1 MCNKI
6 ITDAV
11 IVGAGISGLA
21 TAHFLT
27 REGLQVRILE
37 KNNRVGGNIYTHRVD
52 GFLAEYGPNSML
64 DTTPILH
71 QLFADLQIED
81 QVEYAS
87 DSAKKRYIV
96 RGGRLH
102 PLPMS
107 PFAFLKT
114 QLFSPRA
121 KWRLIKEPFIS
132 ASVNGHDESLADFV
146 VRRLGTEFLDYAI
159 DPFVAGVYAG
169 LPEKLSVRSAF
180 PKLYDLEVKYG
191 SLIRGAIRGARE
203 RRKRAERS
211 KQSAR
216 LLSFKDGMGALIR
229 ALEQRFHEEI
239 FTGVQLLR
247 IQQRNGGF
255 GIAFRVNE
263 EEWEIETSLLVLTVP
278 AYAYAELPLE
288 LELTSRSLL
297 TTIYYPPLA
306 MVFFGYRKN
315 PARIPLDGFGFLI
328 PRKEGRRI
336 LGTLWNSSIFTN
348 RAPEGGV
355 ALTSFVG
362 GGRQPD
368 LARLPEEE
376 LTALV
381 REDLRDLMGITD
393 PPDVVIVQKW
403 ERAIPQYELGHHRII
418 EHVERDEARYP
429 GLYISG
435 NFRGGISVSDCIK
448 NAYELSQRV
457 VEEHRIRILKMEGD

>member
-1 MCNKI
+1 MCNRI

-11 IVGAGISGLA
+11 VVGAGISGLA

-37 KNNRVGGNIYTHRVD
+37 KNSRVGGNIYTHWVD

-87 DSAKKRYIV
+87 ELAKKRYIV
-96 RGGRLH
+96 RAGRLH
-102 PLPMS
+102 PLPLS

-114 QLFSPRA
+114 QLFSPQA
-121 KWRLIKEPFIS
+121 KWRLLKEPFIS
-132 ASVNGHDESLADFV
+132 PSMNGHDESLADFV
-146 VRRLGTEFLDYAI
+146 IRRLGREFLDYAI

-191 SLIRGAIRGARE
+191 SLIRGAIRGAKA
-203 RRKRAERS
+203 RRKRAEQS

-216 LLSFKDGMGALIR
+216 LLSFKDGMGTLIR
-229 ALEQRFHEEI
+229 ALQQRFHEEI
-239 FTGVQLLR
+239 FTDVQLTQ
-247 IQQRNGGF
+247 IQRRNGGF
-255 GIAFRVNE
+255 AVAFRLRE
-263 EEWEIETSLLVLTVP
+263 EQWEIEASLLVLTVP

-288 LELTSRSLL
+288 LELASKPLL
-297 TTIYYPPLA
+297 THIYYPPLA

-315 PARIPLDGFGFLI
+315 PARMPLDGFGFLV

-355 ALTSFVG
+355 ALTTFVG

-368 LARLPEEE
+368 LVQLSKDE
-376 LTALV
+376 LIALV
-381 REDLRDLMGITD
+381 QKDLRDLMGITD

-403 ERAIPQYELGHHRII
+403 RRAIPQYEMGHHHIVEQI
-418 EHVERDEARYP
+418 ERDEARYP

-457 VEEHRIRILKMEGD
+457 VEVHRLRILKIEGD